1 MKIEN
6 YEAKSLVR
14 QGGVSIFSWAETY
27 LNPYQGCYHNCVYCD
42 GKSEQYY
49 MHEDFGERI
58 RVKTNA
64 PELLIKFLK
73 KQGFSSVHSKKQ
85 FSIIDYF
92 PAFKKDAKSDSKPK
106 SIITIGGGVCDVY
119 QPAEKEAKMARKL
132 LEIVYD
138 YQLPLWILTK
148 NKLVLRDIDLI
159 KKINKESYACVN
171 FTITLADERA
181 RKIFEPRASS
191 SEERFEAIKILRKE
205 GINSGIYFYPCLPFI
220 GDTEEN
226 VSSIYQRAKEV
237 NAQFVNCAGLTLK
250 PGRSKNEFMNALRVN
265 YPDIYPKYEQL
276 YGNENKYGH
285 LDYEQ
290 FKKLNLV
297 WPEIKGYKY
306 GYELGL
312 SFVADRYVP
321 DGRMATNLKIAELLL
336 KISYIKRNVIHDSK
350 FEIQDFNKASHL
362 VENSTRDFGLLEDDE
377 FSEISISKSVRSII
391 QEYVEQ
397 GKSSYLQ
404 KLEKKA
410 YEQVMNKYYS

>member
-14 QGGVSIFSWAETY
+14 QGGVSIFSWAEIY
-27 LNPYQGCYHNCVYCD
+27 LNPYQGCYHDCVYCD

-285 LDYEQ
+285 LD
-290 FKKLNLV
+290 
-297 WPEIKGYKY
+297 
-306 GYELGL
+306 
-312 SFVADRYVP
+312 
-321 DGRMATNLKIAELLL
+321 
-336 KISYIKRNVIHDSK
+336 
-350 FEIQDFNKASHL
+350 
-362 VENSTRDFGLLEDDE
+362 
-377 FSEISISKSVRSII
+377 
-391 QEYVEQ
+391 
-397 GKSSYLQ
+397 
-404 KLEKKA
+404 
-410 YEQVMNKYYS
+410 

>member
-27 LNPYQGCYHNCVYCD
+27 LNPYQGCYHDCVYCD
-42 GKSEQYY
+42 GKSEHYH

-64 PELLIKFLK
+64 PELLKKYLK
-73 KQGFSSVHSKKQ
+73 KKGFSSVHSREQ
-85 FSIIDYF
+85 FSIFDF
-92 PAFKKDAKSDSKPK
+92 LPPFKKDATSHSKPK

-119 QPAEKEAKMARKL
+119 QPAEKEVKMTRKL

-159 KKINKESYACVN
+159 KKINKESYACIN

-191 SEERFEAIKILRKE
+191 SDERFEAIKILRKE
-205 GINSGIYFYPCLPFI
+205 GISSGIYFYPCLPFI

-226 VSSIYQRAKEV
+226 VNSIYQRAKEV

-250 PGRSKNEFMNALRVN
+250 PGRNKNEFMDTLRAN
-265 YPDIYPKYEQL
+265 YPDIYPKYKQL
-276 YGNENKYGH
+276 YGNDNKYGH
-285 LDYEQ
+285 FDYDQ

-297 WPEIKGYKY
+297 RPEIKGYKY
-306 GYELGL
+306 GYELGI

-321 DGRMATNLKIAELLL
+321 EGRIETNLKISELLL
-336 KISYIKRNVIHDSK
+336 KISYIKRNVIHDLK
-350 FEIQDFNKASHL
+350 FESQDFNKAAHL
-362 VENSTRDFGLLEDDE
+362 VENSTRDFGLLVDDE
-377 FSEISISKSVRSII
+377 FNEIPTSKLVRSII
-391 QEYVEQ
+391 REYVEQ
-397 GKSSYLQ
+397 RKSSYFQ
-404 KLEKKA
+404 NLEKKA
-410 YEQVMNKYYS
+410 FEHVMDKYYS

>member
-27 LNPYQGCYHNCVYCD
+27 LNPYQGCYHDCVYCD

-73 KQGFSSVHSKKQ
+73 KQGFKSVHSKKQ
-85 FSIIDYF
+85 FSITDFF
-92 PAFKKDAKSDSKPK
+92 PVLRRDVKSDCKPK
-106 SIITIGGGVCDVY
+106 SIIAIGGGVCDVY
-119 QPAEKEAKMARKL
+119 QPAEKEVKMTRKL

-181 RKIFEPRASS
+181 RKIFEPKASS
-191 SEERFEAIKILRKE
+191 SKERFEAIRILRKE
-205 GINSGIYFYPCLPFI
+205 GIPSGIYFYPCLPFI

-226 VSSIYQRAKEV
+226 VNSIYQKAKEV
-237 NAQFVNCAGLTLK
+237 DAQFVNCAGLTLK
-250 PGRSKNEFMNALRVN
+250 PGRNKNEFMETIRTN
-265 YPDIYPKYEQL
+265 YPDIYPKYKQL
-276 YGNENKYGH
+276 YGNENKNGSF
-285 LDYEQ
+285 DIDQ
-290 FKKLNLV
+290 FKKLSLI
-297 WPEIKGYKY
+297 WPAIKGYKY
-306 GYELGL
+306 GYESGI

-321 DGRMATNLKIAELLL
+321 EGRIESNLKIAELLL
-336 KISYIKRNVIHDSK
+336 MISYIKRNVIHDSK
-350 FEIQDFNKASHL
+350 FESQDFNRAAHL
-362 VENSTRDFGLLEDDE
+362 VENSARDFGLLVEDE
-377 FSEISISKSVRSII
+377 FNEISTNKLVRSII
-391 QEYVEQ
+391 QEFVEQ
-397 GKSSYLQ
+397 GKSSYFRN
-404 KLEKKA
+404 LEKKA
-410 YEQVMNKYYS
+410 YEYVMNK

>member
-58 RVKTNA
+58 RVKT
-64 PELLIKFLK
+64 
-73 KQGFSSVHSKKQ
+73 
-85 FSIIDYF
+85 
-92 PAFKKDAKSDSKPK
+92 
-106 SIITIGGGVCDVY
+106 TIGGGVCDVY

>member
-27 LNPYQGCYHNCVYCD
+27 LNPYQGCYHDCVYCD

-73 KQGFSSVHSKKQ
+73 KQGFKSVHSKKQ
-85 FSIIDYF
+85 FSITDFF
-92 PAFKKDAKSDSKPK
+92 PVLRRDVKSDCKPK
-106 SIITIGGGVCDVY
+106 SIIAIGGGVCDVY
-119 QPAEKEAKMARKL
+119 QPAEKEVKMTRKL

-181 RKIFEPRASS
+181 RKIFEPKASS
-191 SEERFEAIKILRKE
+191 SKERFEAIRILRKE
-205 GINSGIYFYPCLPFI
+205 GIPSGIYFYPCLPFI

-226 VSSIYQRAKEV
+226 VNSIYQKAKEV
-237 NAQFVNCAGLTLK
+237 DAQFVNCAGLTLK
-250 PGRSKNEFMNALRVN
+250 PGRNKNEFMETIRTN
-265 YPDIYPKYEQL
+265 YPDIYPKYKQL
-276 YGNENKYGH
+276 YGNENKNGSF
-285 LDYEQ
+285 DIDQ
-290 FKKLNLV
+290 FKKLSLI
-297 WPEIKGYKY
+297 WPAIKGYKY
-306 GYELGL
+306 GYESGI

-321 DGRMATNLKIAELLL
+321 EGRIESNLKIAELLL
-336 KISYIKRNVIHDSK
+336 MISYIKRNVIHDSK
-350 FEIQDFNKASHL
+350 FESQDFNRAAHL
-362 VENSTRDFGLLEDDE
+362 VENSARDFGLLVEDE
-377 FSEISISKSVRSII
+377 FNEISTNKLVRSII
-391 QEYVEQ
+391 QEFVEQ
-397 GKSSYLQ
+397 GKSSYFRN
-404 KLEKKA
+404 LEKKA
-410 YEQVMNKYYS
+410 YEYVMNKYYS